1 MSSRID
7 KSSLRRKILRCLG
20 EFPPAS
26 RRVHPEPKTL
36 EAIRLEDHTREA
48 ISYFVEPGEKV
59 TALLLVPR
67 KLDSPAPG
75 MLALHQRA
83 VVRQTAWRTMARR
96 SLARWAGGSVAVL
109 V

>member
-1 MSSRID
+1 
-7 KSSLRRKILRCLG
+7 
-20 EFPPAS
+20 
-26 RRVHPEPKTL
+26 
-36 EAIRLEDHTREA
+36 
-48 ISYFVEPGEKV
+48 V